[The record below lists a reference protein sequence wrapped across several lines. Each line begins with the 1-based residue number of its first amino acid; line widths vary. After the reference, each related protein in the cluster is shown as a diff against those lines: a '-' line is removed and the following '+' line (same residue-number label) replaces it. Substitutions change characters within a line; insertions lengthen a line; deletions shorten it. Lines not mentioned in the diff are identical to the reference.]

1 MRKSRINITA
11 HTRVSDI
18 SKRVDYNKETIT
30 ASPES
35 CGQWLRTSHRYHTI
49 FLCVLPKKTHTTVFS
64 NYD

>member
-18 SKRVDYNKETIT
+18 SKRVGYNKETIT

-35 CGQWLRTSHRYHTI
+35 CGQW
-49 FLCVLPKKTHTTVFS
+49 
-64 NYD
+64 